1 MKKFILLLLLIVSVY
16 PVYSQ
21 SKPYVLLIS
30 FDGFRWD
37 YLDRGISPN
46 LEKVRENGASAIS
59 LRPAFPTKTFP
70 NHQSIITGM
79 YIENHGIIS
88 NNFRDKYDG
97 SWYGM
102 QDTVSNR
109 DARWYLGEAFWET
122 AERNNIITAS
132 YFWPGSEMQLAYRHP
147 TYYLHYD
154 HFQKYKQKVDG
165 VINWLKLPQD
175 KRPHF
180 ITLYFHETDTEG
192 HDYGPNSEQ
201 TNDAIKYLDTA
212 TGYLFDQLKEINLY
226 DSLDV
231 IFVSDHGMTEIS
243 PERVINIEKIVGNY
257 KCNYNDNGPFMQV
270 EPAKDDLMKVY
281 DVLKKNENHYKV
293 YLKKNMPVYFHY
305 SKSPFIYSII
315 IVADLGWSLVTN
327 TNSDWIKKAKGN
339 HGYDNN
345 QMNMHGIFL
354 AEGPHFKKGYRT
366 GTLWNIDIYP
376 LLCKIFNIY
385 PRSNIDGKLERIE
398 FILNEK

>member
-1 MKKFILLLLLIVSVY
+1 MKKFFAVFLFIVISVST
-16 PVYSQ
+16 VLSS

-37 YLDRGISPN
+37 YLNRGLSPN
-46 LEKVRENGASAIS
+46 LESIRDNGASAVS

-70 NHQSIITGM
+70 NHQSMITGM

-88 NNFRDKYDG
+88 NNFWDRMDN

-102 QDTVSNR
+102 QDTISTR
-109 DARWYLGEAFWET
+109 DSRWYLGEAFWET

-132 YFWPGSEMQLAYRHP
+132 YFWPGSEMQLEYRHP

-154 HFQKYKQKVDG
+154 HYQKYKQKIDG
-165 VINWLKLPQD
+165 VIDWLKLPQD

-180 ITLYFHETDTEG
+180 ITLYFHETDTYG
-192 HDYGPNSEQ
+192 HDFGPNSEQ
-201 TNDAIKYLDTA
+201 ANNAIKYLDTA
-212 TGYLFDQLKEINLY
+212 AGYLFHQLKEINLY

-243 PERVINIEKIVGNY
+243 PERSINIQNIINEY
-257 KCNYNDNGPFMQV
+257 DCHFNDYGPFMQV
-270 EPAKDDLMKVY
+270 EPAKEELETVFEL
-281 DVLKKNENHYKV
+281 LKKNENHYKV
-293 YLKKNMPVYFHY
+293 YLKEKMPEYFHY
-305 SKSPFIYSII
+305 SKNPFIYSII

-327 TNSDWIKKAKGN
+327 TNSDWIKNAKGN

-345 QMNMHGIFL
+345 QMDMHGIFL

-366 GTLWNIDIYP
+366 GTVWNIDIYP
-376 LLCKIFNIY
+376 LLCKIFDIY
-385 PRSNIDGKLERIE
+385 PRSNIDGNLERIE
-398 FILNEK
+398 FILNE